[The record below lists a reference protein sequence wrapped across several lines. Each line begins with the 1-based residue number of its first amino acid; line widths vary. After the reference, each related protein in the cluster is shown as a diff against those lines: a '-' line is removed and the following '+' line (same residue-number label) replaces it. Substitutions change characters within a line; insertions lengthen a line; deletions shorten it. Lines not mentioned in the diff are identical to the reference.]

1 MEDHNIPPEEEFED
15 DLIRSDDESSSDE
28 EMEENSSEEE
38 KEESSARKRVYIPGQ
53 ELPKGTQLVPDESS
67 YVMRHEFGLD
77 SASCLSFDFI
87 GWFLGLESREASS
100 PPLEFL
106 SRIFEI

>member
-87 GWFLGLESREASS
+87 G
-100 PPLEFL
+100 
-106 SRIFEI
+106 